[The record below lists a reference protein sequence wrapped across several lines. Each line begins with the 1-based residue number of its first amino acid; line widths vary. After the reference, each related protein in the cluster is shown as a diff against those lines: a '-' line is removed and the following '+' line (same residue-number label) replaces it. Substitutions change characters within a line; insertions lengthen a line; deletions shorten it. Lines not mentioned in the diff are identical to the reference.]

1 MLGDRIAVTLRN
13 QTLCTPH
20 PQAKVEEPDPR
31 PSFCPGPGRPVGSSL
46 HLTSTQPSPSN
57 YQDTKQGPWRQ
68 ASPFCHLS
76 WKAIFKLSQ
85 PLFTCRHTR
94 PALELRPLILTLRE
108 DPYVLFPSSTSRAQP
123 GLQRTWHPD
132 QLSPETPQ
140 MVAEPALQPPS
151 QTHTEQNSHPH
162 TLERAS
168 LRLLCFPQPRTCS
181 CPLGS
186 AVHPQRSRPSSQ
198 VTPSAPRTIQLY
210 THPTSA
216 APEGPAQQRW
226 HRGREAKGVQ
236 TSIPERKGSS
246 GTGQEEKRAWEA
258 DAGPKRGRTQ
268 AKGEQN
274 PGDG

>member
-140 MVAEPALQPPS
+140 NGRRARSPAPLTDTHRTEQSPTYPRAGFAAASLLPPAPHLLLPSRICCPPS
-151 QTHTEQNSHPH
+151 ALTALFTSNPVRAQYHPAIYPPH
-162 TLERAS
+162 
-168 LRLLCFPQPRTCS
+168 LRSSRGP
-181 CPLGS
+181 GS
-186 AVHPQRSRPSSQ
+186 AEV
-198 VTPSAPRTIQLY
+198 A
-210 THPTSA
+210 
-216 APEGPAQQRW
+216 
-226 HRGREAKGVQ
+226 
-236 TSIPERKGSS
+236 
-246 GTGQEEKRAWEA
+246 
-258 DAGPKRGRTQ
+258 
-268 AKGEQN
+268 
-274 PGDG
+274 